1 MRYAARAMAPDQA
14 QYEAWIEKTR
24 VTQRKLKMILVP
36 LAILS
41 IVLLFVSKIA
51 GAVGIVSCVLFGIFG
66 FWITSSHVTGWNVEI
81 DRLSNPRGQLNRDGR
96 LKRERD

>member
-1 MRYAARAMAPDQA
+1 MAPDQA

-24 VTQRKLKMILVP
+24 ATQRKLKAILIP
-36 LAILS
+36 AAILS
-41 IVLLFVSKIA
+41 IALMFVSRIA
-51 GAVGIVSCVLFGIFG
+51 GAVGIVSVALFGIFG

-81 DRLSNPRGQLNRDGR
+81 ERLENPRGELNRGGR